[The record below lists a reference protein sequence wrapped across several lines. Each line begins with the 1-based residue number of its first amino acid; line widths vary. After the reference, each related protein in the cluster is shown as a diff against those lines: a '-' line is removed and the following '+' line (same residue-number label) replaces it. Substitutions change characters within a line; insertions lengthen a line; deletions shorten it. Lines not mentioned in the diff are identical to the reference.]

1 MTGTDDRPRMVLEA
15 FKAMPKGTLRG
26 FATVKLPNQLTIAD
40 CPVFI
45 ANGRAWATLPGK
57 PVIDRA
63 SGRHVEADGKKRY
76 SAILAWPDRG
86 TADRWSD
93 AVVALVRQAHPG
105 ALDEGGPP

>member
-40 CPVFI
+40 CPVFTHH
-45 ANGRAWATLPGK
+45 GRAWASLPSK
-57 PVIDRA
+57 PVLDRD
-63 SGRHVEADGKKRY
+63 GRHVEADGKRKY
-76 SAILAWPDRG
+76 LPILSWPDRG